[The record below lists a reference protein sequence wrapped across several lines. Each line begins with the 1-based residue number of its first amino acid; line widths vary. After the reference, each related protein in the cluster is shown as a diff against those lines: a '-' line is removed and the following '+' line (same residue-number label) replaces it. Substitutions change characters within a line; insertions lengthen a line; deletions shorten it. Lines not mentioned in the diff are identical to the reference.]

1 MWHFHLETGAG
12 TRHVCVCA
20 CTSIANWVGWTGKQC
35 RTQPLFILLDD
46 LVWGWLLFGGGLY
59 SRKYSTFTCTCTCKC
74 WILAI
79 PRCQTYNCTFL
90 WTVSTRLSTN
100 KWYCLSHWKRLW
112 MSSRFHLELGV
123 TNVFGGVW
131 PTGLCY
137 LPIPTHAWDSPCMW
151 ATLQDWES
159 VLSYGA

>member
-1 MWHFHLETGAG
+1 M
-12 TRHVCVCA
+12 
-20 CTSIANWVGWTGKQC
+20 GKQR
-35 RTQPLFILLDD
+35 RTQRPFILLDD

-59 SRKYSTFTCTCTCKC
+59 SRKYGTFTCTCTCKC

-79 PRCQTYNCTFL
+79 PRCWTYNCTFL

-131 PTGLCY
+131 PTGLFVYSNTCMRFTMY
-137 LPIPTHAWDSPCMW
+137 LCNLTRLGISAFIWGIGTWRWINKVFWWLSWRRKSDSIPGT
-151 ATLQDWES
+151 
-159 VLSYGA
+159 